1 MLFVYR
7 LGFNTERTHKRS
19 ERRRRRRRRRRRN
32 HHHHHGRARDDTKDE
47 DIVVVGTS
55 RTTQSTI
62 TSSRTGTS
70 IGREMGSRHR
80 RVVATRRVW
89 CDWRDDDGAADVSRD
104 DRARSGVRVWRRGRR
119 RIRVRRRE

>member
-1 MLFVYR
+1 MDDDHDSADEDEMVDQPTDELELQLACLPFENEVV
-7 LGFNTERTHKRS
+7 
-19 ERRRRRRRRRRRN
+19 
-32 HHHHHGRARDDTKDE
+32 RA

-55 RTTQSTI
+55 RTTQSTT

>member
-1 MLFVYR
+1 MKKKKKKKKKK
-7 LGFNTERTHKRS
+7 TKKTKHHH
-19 ERRRRRRRRRRRN
+19 

-55 RTTQSTI
+55 RTTQSTT